1 MIALSSRVAVFV
13 RREKER
19 KREREREREGGR
31 GETKG
36 ERKGSR
42 EEMIER
48 GRRVKRVGRNY
59 SMQLSH
65 RPILVHIAETT
76 LHTICLLYYYV
87 QY

>member
-48 GRRVKRVGRNY
+48 GRRVKRGGR
-59 SMQLSH
+59 
-65 RPILVHIAETT
+65 RA
-76 LHTICLLYYYV
+76 
-87 QY
+87 